1 MEKVDFLRKKYPRFI
16 YENYFWKISN
26 KNLEISF
33 DFRIEP
39 NIFFQP
45 KIVINNVDGP
55 RIKRVGE
62 GTLNN
67 LIFNLGLMEIPSY
80 WKATCS
86 PEIEIKAGPLS
97 MKASPSSPS
106 STNLRFVS
114 MNQEQIKYPSVV
126 KGGDERKFIDWWKDL
141 IINGMGQFFYENKID
156 WRSKNFLT
164 IECNNGNKYKNFNG
178 KLKNRYLV
186 PFAGGR
192 DSIAT
197 LENLKKKGE
206 MALFLVNPNK
216 QIKKVVKVTGVK
228 KQIIVKRIVD
238 KKLLELN
245 KKGYLNGHTPFTAV
259 LSFLS
264 VFSAILFN
272 YKNIVFSNEKSAN
285 EGNVKYLG
293 KIINHQWAKSSE
305 FERMFKNYCKKYLAK
320 NVNYFSYL
328 RKYGELEISKML
340 TKYPKYFPVFSS
352 CNASMRIGAKQ
363 IRWCGNC
370 PKCLFV
376 YMTLFPF
383 LEKKELLKIFGKDIF
398 QNKRLLPTMKAL
410 LRQGSP
416 KPFECV
422 GTKKESLIA
431 FYLSWKKSRDP
442 VSAELPFLLRY
453 FERNILPKYP
463 NLEKESKKIIDS
475 WNSQNDLPKEFG
487 KVLKKMVFKK

>member
-1 MEKVDFLRKKYPRFI
+1 MNYKELRKKYPRFI
-16 YENYFWKISN
+16 YEKYSYKISGN
-26 KNLEISF
+26 NLEIF
-33 DFRIEP
+33 FNFQIEP
-39 NIFFQP
+39 GISFKP
-45 KIVINNVDGP
+45 KIIIENINKS
-55 RIKRVGE
+55 RITKIGDRV
-62 GTLNN
+62 LNN
-67 LIFNLGLMEIPSY
+67 LVFHLGLMEIPSY

-86 PEIEIKAGPLS
+86 PKIEIE
-97 MKASPSSPS
+97 ASP
-106 STNLRFVS
+106 L
-114 MNQEQIKYPSVV
+114 NQEQIK
-126 KGGDERKFIDWWKDL
+126 WWKDL
-141 IINGMGQFFYENKID
+141 FIKGMGQFFYENKID

-178 KLKNRYLV
+178 KLKNKYLV

-192 DSIAT
+192 DSIVT

-206 MALFLVNPNK
+206 VALFLVNPNK

-264 VFSAILFN
+264 VLSAILFN
-272 YKNIVFSNEKSAN
+272 YKNIVFSNEKSAD

-293 KIINHQWAKSSE
+293 KMINHQWAKSSE

-328 RKYGELEISKML
+328 RRYGELEISKML

-376 YMTLFPF
+376 YLTLYPF
-383 LEKKELLKIFGKDIF
+383 LGKKDLLTIFGKDIF
-398 QNKRLLPTMKAL
+398 QNKKLLLTMKSL
-410 LRQGSP
+410 IGQGRP

-422 GTKKESLIA
+422 GTKKESRLA
-431 FYLSWKKSRDP
+431 FRLS
-442 VSAELPFLLRY
+442 
-453 FERNILPKYP
+453 
-463 NLEKESKKIIDS
+463 
-475 WNSQNDLPKEFG
+475 
-487 KVLKKMVFKK
+487 FKKAKKEGKIPYLLTIFLGVL